1 MRIIIEA
8 LNQKSGSKQI
18 ALSVV
23 NLAISINIK
32 FKVNTPL
39 LKRVVDRLVTVLPTI
54 DNVSMLTLYLDG
66 TKGFVFRSLE

>member
-1 MRIIIEA
+1 MTMIIEA
-8 LNQKSGSKQI
+8 LNQKSDNKQI

-39 LKRVVDRLVTVLPTI
+39 LKRVGDRLVTVLPSI
-54 DNVSMLTLYLDG
+54 DNVSTLNFYFDEAK
-66 TKGFVFRSLE
+66 TFVFRSPE